1 MTFDGKQFTGRLSD
15 GRRIAFRTIRP
26 EDKLPLQEGL
36 RKLSP
41 LSRYRRFHSDI
52 DRLSERQLRYLTE
65 PDFENHVAW
74 VAVLPTADGEEGI
87 GVGRWI
93 RTAEDPEVAEVAL
106 TVLDAYQ
113 GQGVGKALLWLLAT
127 SAGEKGIRAFRVGA
141 LAENRSVL
149 HLLKEVDAQP
159 GDWHQGVLEALA
171 PLPGQHS
178 ERLKTLF
185 APGLALYD

>member
-1 MTFDGKQFTGRLSD
+1 MTFEDKHYSGRLSD

-26 EDKLPLQEGL
+26 DDKLPIQEGL

-41 LSRYRRFHSDI
+41 LSRYRRFHADV
-52 DRLSERQLRYLTE
+52 DRLSDRQLRYLTE
-65 PDFENHVAW
+65 LDFENHVAW
-74 VAVLPTADGEEGI
+74 VAVLPHANGEEGI

-93 RTAEDPEVAEVAL
+93 RTAEDSEVAEVAL

-113 GQGVGKALLWLLAT
+113 GQGIGKALLWLLAT

-141 LAENRSVL
+141 LAENQPVL
-149 HLLKEVDAQP
+149 HLLKEVDTQP
-159 GDWHQGVLEALA
+159 GDWHQGVLEAIA

-178 ERLKTLF
+178 DRLKTLY